1 MLEFPRQLKGRLG
14 SERTKAQSRWRQA
27 TGRYDAPLLWNCT
40 WTRTMLVQGGT
51 TAWRQE
57 RRLSGFWCWWRVN
70 S

>member
-40 WTRTMLVQGGT
+40 WTRTMLVQGRDHCAETGEKT
-51 TAWRQE
+51 VWFLVLVE
-57 RRLSGFWCWWRVN
+57 DE
-70 S
+70 